1 MKLIADIVE
10 YKDGKLLNFQPITEH
25 FVAEIPNVELKTAG
39 GLHKSDKQIAEE
51 MEKVMGEYFKVVA
64 VGPDCKSLVVGD
76 EIFMIPPTKVV
87 SFKAK
92 FTSEVDTDDLKEPRF
107 KRFAIFKEYVVLG
120 KLSKPE

>member
-10 YKDGKLLNFQPITEH
+10 YKDGKLLNFQPIAEH
-25 FVAEIPNVELKTAG
+25 FVAEIPNVELKTAS

-64 VGPDCKSLVVGD
+64 VGPDCKSLIVGD

-92 FTSEVDTDDLKEPRF
+92 HIISEEKTEDVITF

-120 KLSKPE
+120 KLSKSE